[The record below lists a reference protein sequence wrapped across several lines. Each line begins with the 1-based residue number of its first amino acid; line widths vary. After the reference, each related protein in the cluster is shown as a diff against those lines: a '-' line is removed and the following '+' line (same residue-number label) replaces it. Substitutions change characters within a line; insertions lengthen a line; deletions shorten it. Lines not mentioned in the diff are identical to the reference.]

1 MGRNL
6 PKPYLNPKQVKT
18 HMGRNLR
25 AKRASSNPPGPRSV
39 AGRAA
44 SDAGDVS
51 AQSDSDERM
60 SLPDQN
66 RRTKPS
72 VLMRPPSAKTRR
84 REQEIAEI
92 RKKRLSRLAKAD
104 HEQDLQRKREKE
116 LFDKARKQVELPM
129 VPKS

>member
-1 MGRNL
+1 
-6 PKPYLNPKQVKT
+6 
-18 HMGRNLR
+18 
-25 AKRASSNPPGPRSV
+25 
-39 AGRAA
+39 
-44 SDAGDVS
+44 
-51 AQSDSDERM
+51 
-60 SLPDQN
+60 
-66 RRTKPS
+66 
-72 VLMRPPSAKTRR
+72 MRPPSAKTRR